1 MCGIAGIVA
10 PLISDREVLMGMAA
24 SMANTLCHR
33 GPDDYGVW
41 IEPAF
46 HLAFSHRRLSVQ
58 DLSSAGHQPMASS
71 TGRFHIVLN
80 GEIYNFQL
88 LSDELLR
95 LGHIFRGHSDT
106 EVLLM
111 AIEQWGLEETLQR
124 ITGMFAWV
132 VWDNKEK
139 ELILCRDRMGEKPL
153 FFGWVDKCFAFASEL
168 KALKQAFPNSLEID
182 QDSLASFFRFGY
194 VPTPHAIYKNVFKLQ
209 PGTILRVPLSP
220 LVSINGFSPICGKT
234 KFSPQPYWSLGD
246 IVSQGLSNP
255 FKNERDAINEF
266 DKLLQKTVSQE
277 KIADV
282 PIGAFLSGG
291 IDSSLVSA
299 VMQAVTDK
307 PIKTFTIGFKEKNF
321 DEAPYARAIAK
332 HIGSDH
338 HEHYVSA
345 RDGLDLIENIPYYW
359 DEPFADSSQ
368 IPSLLIAKIASQN
381 VKVCL
386 TGDGGDELFC
396 GYNRYFANANLWAL
410 KQKMSPKLA
419 EMLGKAIS
427 IPSPKSS
434 ERLYSLFNQLSGY
447 NKSQANIGLKMQKL
461 SDLLRITSIKD
472 TYFYLMSYWRNPGDL
487 VRHYQEADSIID
499 RKANPNLGSFIFDA
513 MYWDQLGYLVDD
525 NLVKGDR
532 SSMAFSL
539 ETRMPLLDHHIVE
552 FSWRIPLE
560 MKYRRGQSKWILR
573 QTLYRYIPKKL
584 IERPKMGFS
593 VPISDWLK
601 GPLKDWAADL
611 INSKN
616 AIQADIFNKKTI
628 QEIWNQHMKGSRDHS
643 HKIWAICMFFAWLE
657 RYHS

>member
-1 MCGIAGIVA
+1 MCGITGIVA
-10 PLISDREVLMGMAA
+10 PSISDKEILMGMAT
-24 SMANTLCHR
+24 SMANTICHR
-33 GPDDYGVW
+33 GPDDFGVW
-41 IEPAF
+41 VDPAF

-58 DLSSAGHQPMASS
+58 DLSTAGHQPMASS
-71 TGRFHIVLN
+71 TGRFHIVFN

-88 LSDELLR
+88 LSKELQR
-95 LGHIFRGHSDT
+95 LGHIFHGHSDT

-111 AIEQWGLEETLQR
+111 AIEQWGLEEALSR

-132 VWDNKEK
+132 AWDNKEK

-153 FFGWVDKCFAFASEL
+153 FFGWVDQCFVFASEL

-209 PGTILRVPLSP
+209 PGTVLRVPLSP
-220 LVSINGFSPICGKT
+220 LVSVNGFSPISGKT
-234 KFSPQPYWSLGD
+234 KFSPQPYWSLTD

-255 FKNERDAINEF
+255 CRNERDAINEF
-266 DKLLQKTVSQE
+266 DQLLRKTVSQQI
-277 KIADV
+277 IADV
-282 PIGAFLSGG
+282 PVGAFLSGG
-291 IDSSLVSA
+291 IDSSLISA

-307 PIKTFTIGFKEKNF
+307 PIRTFTVGFKEKDF
-321 DEAPYARAIAK
+321 DEAPYARSIAN
-332 HIGSDH
+332 HLGTDH
-338 HEHYVSA
+338 HEYYVSA
-345 RDGLDLIENIPYYW
+345 KEGLSLIESVPYYW

-396 GYNRYFANANLWAL
+396 GYNRYFVNANLWSL
-410 KQKMSPKLA
+410 KRKLSPKLA

-427 IPSPKSS
+427 IPSPKSW
-434 ERLYSLFNQLSGY
+434 ERVYSLFNELSGY
-447 NKSQANIGLKMQKL
+447 KKSQANIGLKMQKL
-461 SDLLRITSIKD
+461 SDLFRITSIED
-472 TYFYLMSYWRNPGDL
+472 TYFYLMSYWHNPKHL

-499 RKANPNLGSFIFDA
+499 RKANPDLGSFIFDA

-552 FSWRIPLE
+552 FSWRIPLK

-573 QTLYRYIPKKL
+573 QALYRYVPKNL
-584 IERPKMGFS
+584 IDRPKMGFS

-601 GPLKDWAADL
+601 GPLKDWATDL

-616 AIQADIFNKKTI
+616 ASETDILNKKII
-628 QEIWNQHMKGSRDHS
+628 QEIWSQHMKGTHDHS
-643 HKIWAICMFFAWLE
+643 HKIWAVCMFLAWLE